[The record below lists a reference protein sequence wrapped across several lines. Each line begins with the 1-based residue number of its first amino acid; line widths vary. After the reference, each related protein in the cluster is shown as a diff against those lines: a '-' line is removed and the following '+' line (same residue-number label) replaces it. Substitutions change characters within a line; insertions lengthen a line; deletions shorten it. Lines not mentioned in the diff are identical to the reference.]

1 MPRSRQCFSYA
12 SFAKHGATVALAAVL
27 AVSSVPAAAMVQAA
41 SGESP
46 QLAYAVENGEVKTPD
61 GFYMVPGQ
69 SYEIGIKCSAMG
81 TMEPFGT
88 AAKVTYNESSGYTIT
103 LNFADEYGSMITDVT
118 FNGSVASRTETQ
130 VSLAGVSSLNESIAF
145 KAYVDPMHRDVDL
158 SLNITDTSNLPTES
172 TTPSEP
178 DTGGTEE
185 GGEGSG
191 TTGEGGSEE
200 GGDTGEVTDPAT
212 ETKSVSYFVKDSGN
226 AFSGMLPSDIQ
237 VSQDPEGGYNISIP
251 VSAGTIGMVDEGS
264 FWLNDANGSV
274 IEPAKGEDGTYTYSI
289 HVDGVDGAVEFT
301 FGYSATITNEDGSS
315 RTFNNTHHMIMRFF
329 DCSAINSALAAAK
342 SIKDDSTEAYATFE
356 QVYAA
361 AKETVSNPKATAD
374 DLNNAAAQLNVAI
387 DAYNAATG
395 EGEGEGSE
403 TVTTPDNLELIAGE
417 TYNASV
423 SFWNK
428 NTGEE
433 SMAAGF
439 MDDIAQVVYDA
450 DSKTYTVTITTT
462 NPENISG
469 ITCGDA
475 TEVTQ
480 SGSSFTISG
489 LERIT
494 KDIVLSMTVVPMNNA
509 TVEALMRIDTDN
521 MVLASEGNPP
531 ITDDET
537 TNNNNNQNNNNNNG
551 QNNTTVSTARFVV
564 GHTYE
569 VPLSIMQSGTSTT
582 SMAAQY
588 FGDSAYVRP
597 LENGTMDISFTTN
610 RLDYINSLSYN
621 GSELSR
627 SGSTY
632 TVNVPYTESDLVLRM
647 AMGIAPMQELGM
659 GTVTADFHFQL
670 SQANDL
676 GTNVTSNP
684 SSASSLPKTADT
696 TNGVAGLAA
705 LAGAGLVAAGV
716 SRFARRRS

>member
-46 QLAYAVENGEVKTPD
+46 QLAYAVENGEVQTPD

-69 SYEIGIKCSAMG
+69 SYEIGIECSAMG

-88 AAKVTYNESSGYTIT
+88 KAQVSYGETSGYTILLT
-103 LNFADEYGSMITDVT
+103 VDESLASMIGDIT
-118 FNGSVASRTETQ
+118 FNGSVASKTGNQ
-130 VSLAGVSSLNESIAF
+130 VSLVGVESIKSAITLS
-145 KAYVDPMHRDVDL
+145 AYINAPMNRDV
-158 SLNITDTSNLPTES
+158 SLTLNVTDTSNLPTES

-226 AFSGMLPSDIQ
+226 AFSGMLSSDVQ
-237 VSQDPEGGYNISIP
+237 VAQN
-251 VSAGTIGMVDEGS
+251 DEGS
-264 FWLNDANGSV
+264 YDISLSVSAEAISSVDDTFWVADATGNKIDPVEEQDGSY
-274 IEPAKGEDGTYTYSI
+274 TYTIQATSI
-289 HVDGVDGAVEFT
+289 DGAVEFAI
-301 FGYSATITNEDGSS
+301 GYTAPIPNHPMEM
-315 RTFNNTHHMIMRFF
+315 THNMIMRFF
-329 DCSAINSALAAAK
+329 DCTAINNALSAAG
-342 SIKDDSTEAYATFE
+342 SIKDDGTEAYATFE
-356 QVYAA
+356 QAYAA
-361 AKETVSNPKATAD
+361 VKETVSNPTATAD
-374 DLNNAAAQLNVAI
+374 DLNNAAAQLNTAI
-387 DAYNAATG
+387 EAYNATT
-395 EGEGEGSE
+395 GEGEGSE
-403 TVTTPDNLELIAGE
+403 TVTTPDGLELVAGE
-417 TYNASV
+417 TYNAPV
-423 SFWNK
+423 SFWKTNG
-428 NTGEE
+428 TET
-433 SMAAGF
+433 SMAADY
-439 MDDIAQVVYDA
+439 MNKVAQVVYDA

-462 NPENISG
+462 NPEYISN
-469 ITCGDA
+469 ITCSGA
-475 TEVTQ
+475 TVDQ
-480 SGSSFTISG
+480 SGSSYTISG
-489 LERIT
+489 IADIT
-494 KDIVLSMTVVPMNNA
+494 SDITLGMTIKPMQDLGLGS
-509 TVEALMRIDTDN
+509 VEALMRIDTDN

-531 ITDDET
+531 VVDDET
-537 TNNNNNQNNNNNNG
+537 TNNNNQNNNNNNNNG

-627 SGSTY
+627 SGSTF

>member
-46 QLAYAVENGEVKTPD
+46 QLAYAVENGEVETPD

-69 SYEIGIKCSAMG
+69 SYEIDIECSAMG

-88 AAKVTYNESSGYTIT
+88 KAQVTYNESLGYTILLT
-103 LNFADEYGSMITDVT
+103 VDESLASMIGDIT
-118 FNGSVASRTETQ
+118 FNGSVASKTGNQ
-130 VSLAGVSSLNESIAF
+130 VSLVGVESIKSAITLS
-145 KAYVDPMHRDVDL
+145 AYINAPMNRDV
-158 SLNITDTSNLPTES
+158 SLTLNVTDTSNLPTES

-200 GGDTGEVTDPAT
+200 GGDIGEVTDPAT

-237 VSQDPEGGYNISIP
+237 VAQDPEGGYSISIP
-251 VSAGTIGMVDEGS
+251 VSVSTIGMVNNTFWVKDSSGS
-264 FWLNDANGSV
+264 EIKPV
-274 IEPAKGEDGTYTYSI
+274 IGEDGTYTYTI
-289 HVDGVDGAVEFT
+289 HADDVDGAVEFSI
-301 FGYSATITNEDGSS
+301 GYTVGPMS
-315 RTFNNTHHMIMRFF
+315 NTHNMIMRFF
-329 DCSAINSALAAAK
+329 DCSAINEALSTAK
-342 SIKDDSTEAYATFE
+342 AIDGSETTDKTTEAYMQFK
-356 QVYAA
+356 QVYNSAQELV
-361 AKETVSNPKATAD
+361 KNPAATAD
-374 DLNNAAAQLNVAI
+374 DLNSAATQLNAAI
-387 DAYNAATG
+387 EAYNAATG

-403 TVTTPDNLELIAGE
+403 TVTTPDGLELIAGE
-417 TYNASV
+417 TYNAPV
-423 SFWNK
+423 SFWKTNG
-428 NTGEE
+428 TET
-433 SMAAGF
+433 SMAASY
-439 MDDIAQVVYDA
+439 MNKVAQVVYDA
-450 DSKTYTVTITTT
+450 ESETYTVTISSINSGDIGSISYNGT
-462 NPENISG
+462 NAEKSG
-469 ITCGDA
+469 T
-475 TEVTQ
+475 
-480 SGSSFTISG
+480 SFTISG
-489 LERIT
+489 IKNIVEDIT
-494 KDIVLSMTVVPMNNA
+494 LGMYIPLMEKYTGNGN
-509 TVEALMRIDTDN
+509 VEALMRIDTDN

-531 ITDDET
+531 VVDDET
-537 TNNNNNQNNNNNNG
+537 TNNNNQNNNNNNNNG

-627 SGSTY
+627 SGSTF

>member
-69 SYEIGIKCSAMG
+69 SYEIGIDCVAMG
-81 TMEPFGT
+81 NQMFGET
-88 AAKVTYNESSGYTIT
+88 ATVSFDSSTNTYNLAINLGSLASSITSITCDGISANISDSKAVFSGVESVKQGIAFAIVATVNMGENPMTMPAATLTIT
-103 LNFADEYGSMITDVT
+103 
-118 FNGSVASRTETQ
+118 SV
-130 VSLAGVSSLNESIAF
+130 
-145 KAYVDPMHRDVDL
+145 
-158 SLNITDTSNLPTES
+158 SNLPTES

-185 GGEGSG
+185 GGEDSG
-191 TTGEGGSEE
+191 TTGEGEGEE

-237 VSQDPEGGYNISIP
+237 VAQDPEGGYSISIP
-251 VSAGTIGMVDEGS
+251 VSASTIGMVNNTFWVKDSSGS
-264 FWLNDANGSV
+264 EIKPA
-274 IEPAKGEDGTYTYSI
+274 IEEDGTYTYTI
-289 HVDGVDGAVEFT
+289 HADDVDGAVEFSI
-301 FGYSATITNEDGSS
+301 GYTVGPMS
-315 RTFNNTHHMIMRFF
+315 NTHNMIMRFF
-329 DCSAINSALAAAK
+329 DCSAINSALGAAK
-342 SIKDDSTEAYATFE
+342 SIKDDGTEAYTTFE
-356 QVYAA
+356 QAYAA

-374 DLNNAAAQLNVAI
+374 DLNNAAEQLNTAI
-387 DAYNAATG
+387 EAYNAAT
-395 EGEGEGSE
+395 GEGEGSE
-403 TVTTPDNLELIAGE
+403 TVTTPDGLELIAGE
-417 TYNASV
+417 TYNAPV

-439 MDDIAQVVYDA
+439 MNKVAQVVYDA
-450 DSKTYTVTITTT
+450 DSETYTVTISSINSGDIGSISYNGT
-462 NPENISG
+462 NAEKSG
-469 ITCGDA
+469 NF
-475 TEVTQ
+475 
-480 SGSSFTISG
+480 FTISG
-489 LERIT
+489 IKNIG
-494 KDIVLSMTVVPMNNA
+494 KDITLGMYIPLMEQAIGNGN
-509 TVEALMRIDTDN
+509 VEALMRIDTDN

-531 ITDDET
+531 VVDDET
-537 TNNNNNQNNNNNNG
+537 TNNNNNQNNNNNNNG